1 MIKNL
6 TTAFSLLSLIL
17 LTSCASEA
25 EKNTKNPFDALTLK
39 ENLIEGKT
47 NQTEMLATF
56 GAPDIVTE
64 DSSKQDVWTYN
75 QVKHESSGGTI
86 GGGVL
91 GWLPTPAAAL
101 VDVYGSVRK
110 DESSS
115 KSVTLMVYFDSKK
128 IVRSYTLNK
137 IKM

>member
-6 TTAFSLLSLIL
+6 TTTFSLLSLL
-17 LTSCASEA
+17 LLASCATES

-47 NQTEMLATF
+47 SQTEMLATF
-56 GAPDIVTE
+56 GAPDMVTE
-64 DSSKQDVWTYN
+64 SSAKEDVWTYN
-75 QVKHESSGGTI
+75 QVKRESSGGTI

-91 GWLPTPAAAL
+91 GWLPGSAAAL
-101 VDVYGSVRK
+101 ADVYGNVRK

-115 KSVTLMVYFDSKK
+115 KSVTLMVFFNKKK
-128 IVRSYTLNK
+128 ILRYYTLNK
-137 IKM
+137 VKM